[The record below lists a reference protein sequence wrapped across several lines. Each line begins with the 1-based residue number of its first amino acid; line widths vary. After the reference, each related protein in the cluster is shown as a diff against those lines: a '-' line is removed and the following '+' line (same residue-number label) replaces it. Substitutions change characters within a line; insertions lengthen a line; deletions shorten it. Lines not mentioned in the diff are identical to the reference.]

1 MKLHRKIELLTFFY
15 LTWKFLS
22 PFHLTRYFL
31 MLFKN
36 ILVYTYIFS
45 NYLEVSVYVNDKED
59 LLLLGYRG

>member
-1 MKLHRKIELLTFFY
+1 
-15 LTWKFLS
+15 
-22 PFHLTRYFL
+22 

-45 NYLEVSVYVNDKED
+45 NYLDVFVSVYVNDKED